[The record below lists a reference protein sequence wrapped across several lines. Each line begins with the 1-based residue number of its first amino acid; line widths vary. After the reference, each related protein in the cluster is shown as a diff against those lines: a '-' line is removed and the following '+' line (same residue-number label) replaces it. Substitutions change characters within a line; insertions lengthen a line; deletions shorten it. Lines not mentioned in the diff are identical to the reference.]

1 MKKKFTILSLI
12 LSSMLIFISCSG
24 YNGKVAEIEKPE
36 KLPIAII
43 KIKGYGELKAEL
55 YPHKAPNTVNNFIEL
70 ANNKFYDGLTIHRVV
85 RDFVLQGGCPNGD
98 GTGDPGYSIKGEFKA
113 NGFNINDI
121 KHEKGVLS
129 MARGQDNDSV
139 GSQFFIM
146 LDDNNTLDGNY
157 SAFGKLVSGM
167 DILDRINK
175 IEILDETDKNAKTM
189 GRDIPKDKIYIESIR
204 VEMNGNKVGKVE
216 KI

>member
-175 IEILDETDKNAKTM
+175 IEILDETDKNTKTM

>member
-36 KLPIAII
+36 KLPMAII
-43 KIKGYGELKAEL
+43 KIKGYGELKVDL

-98 GTGDPGYSIKGEFKA
+98 GAGDPGYSIKGEFKA

-129 MARGQDNDSV
+129 MARGLENDSV

-167 DILDRINK
+167 EVLDKINK
-175 IEILDETDKNAKTM
+175 IQILDETDKNAKTM

-204 VEMNGNKVGKVE
+204 IEMNGNKVGKVE

>member
-12 LSSMLIFISCSG
+12 LSSVLLFISCSG
-24 YNGKVAEIEKPE
+24 YNGKVAKIEKPE
-36 KLPIAII
+36 KLPMAII

-129 MARGQDNDSV
+129 MARGQENDSV

-146 LDDNNTLDGNY
+146 LDENNTLDGNY

-167 DILDRINK
+167 DILDKINK
-175 IEILDETDKNAKTM
+175 IEILDETDKNVKTM

-204 VEMNGNKVGKVE
+204 VEMNGNKAGKVE
-216 KI
+216 KL

>member
-24 YNGKVAEIEKPE
+24 YNGKVAEIKKPE
-36 KLPIAII
+36 KLPMAII
-43 KIKGYGELKAEL
+43 NIKGYGELKAEL

-85 RDFVLQGGCPNGD
+85 RDFVLQGGCPTGD

-129 MARGQDNDSV
+129 MARGQENDSV

-175 IEILDETDKNAKTM
+175 IQILDETDKNAKTM

-204 VEMNGNKVGKVE
+204 IEMNGNKVGKVE